1 MTTCPSLYS
10 LFFTMVTSQSPQG
23 RSGVEDS
30 GRSLPEA
37 GLGFKPHRWTL
48 IPNPRRQD
56 LWLVGDLAGRGTPPS
71 LKIYASLFCERRN
84 WNVPFQEWGGR
95 YEHLTSSVKA
105 RLRTTSPKKA
115 FLRIAP
121 YPQAPGGSRSCK
133 PQQVTWGLFALP
145 HPVLQR
151 P

>member
-30 GRSLPEA
+30 EQGLPEA

-71 LKIYASLFCERRN
+71 LKIYASFFCERRN
-84 WNVPFQEWGGR
+84 WNVPFQGWG
-95 YEHLTSSVKA
+95 V
-105 RLRTTSPKKA
+105 
-115 FLRIAP
+115 
-121 YPQAPGGSRSCK
+121 
-133 PQQVTWGLFALP
+133 
-145 HPVLQR
+145 
-151 P
+151 